1 MIFIASNSAKEN
13 ISSILGEGLDTRPIR
28 PIETRASS
36 TSQKTFNALAIVRGG
51 KTPLG
56 TDSVCQ
62 SGDNNR
68 SIDRLSEAQ
77 RHLIRDFGVHV
88 ADI

>member
-1 MIFIASNSAKEN
+1 MISIAYNSAKEN

-28 PIETRASS
+28 PIEARTSS

-51 KTPLG
+51 ETPPG
-56 TDSVCQ
+56 NDSVRQ

-68 SIDRLSEAQ
+68 SIDCLKRSLAT
-77 RHLIRDFGVHV
+77 
-88 ADI
+88 